1 MYLRG
6 INYGPIWAASG
17 ALGFFG
23 EGYWYHRFIPSLD
36 GLTFVGKTVT
46 LDPNEGNM
54 PLSRDTWQPK
64 MPFPRCIRFDPFKGI
79 ALNAVGLSN
88 FGIAEALRTD
98 KWQER
103 QEPFFISF
111 MPLSKTKEGRL
122 IETRQYV
129 SYLKGALPW
138 FRGKVALQVNL
149 SCPNTGENLKELE
162 NEAIEILKI
171 LTELGIPLVPK
182 FNVLTSPST
191 VKRIAR
197 EVAIDAVCVS
207 NTLPYG
213 TLPQEVDWHKLFG
226 DASPLAHLGGGG
238 LSGKILFPLVLNWVK
253 RARADGLE
261 LPINAGGGI
270 MSKGQPT
277 LLFAAGAQSVSIGTV
292 IMLRPYRVP
301 ALIAETYS
309 NVGYP

>member
-46 LDPNEGNM
+46 LDPNKGNM
-54 PLSRDTWQPK
+54 VLDPTTWQPTAL
-64 MPFPRCIRFDPFKGI
+64 FPRCIRFNPFKGI

-88 FGIAEALRTD
+88 FGIEEALRMG

-103 QEPFFISF
+103 LEPFFISF
-111 MPLSKTKEGRL
+111 MPLSKSKEGRL
-122 IETRQYV
+122 TETRQYV

-149 SCPNTGENLKELE
+149 SCPNTGEDLKELE
-162 NEAIEILKI
+162 NEAIELLKI
-171 LTELGIPLVPK
+171 LTELGISLVPK
-182 FNVLTSPST
+182 FNVLTSPAT

-197 EVAIDAVCVS
+197 EVAIDGVCIS

-213 TLPQEVDWHKLFG
+213 TLAQEVNWRELFG
-226 DASPLAHLGGGG
+226 EVSPLAHLGGGG
-238 LSGKILFPLVLNWVK
+238 LSGKVLFPLVLNWVK
-253 RARADGLE
+253 KARADGLE

-270 MSKGQPT
+270 MEYGQT
-277 LLFAAGAQSVSIGTV
+277 TTLFAAGAQSVSIGTV

-301 ALIAETYS
+301 SIIAEAYS
-309 NVGYP
+309 NVDYP